1 MGQPLEVTDPADA
14 HEAKEWEKAGKYML
28 TGGSDENAEGE
39 EAGSEPEV
47 HEFRYR
53 GKTLKVDAETHEML
67 ESLRK
72 ESRGANGRLGS
83 ELARTRERL
92 ARMEATLAARAEK
105 PAEDNDADLER
116 LRPDPKLATRD
127 IDAWEAQYTTY
138 RDAKEARRLEK
149 LEAKYL
155 ADQAAQ
161 QERARENARTQAWA
175 ARFYDTYDHFDDPL
189 LKKVVTD
196 AYIEHKD
203 EIDAYGPEGEEE
215 AHARLAEL
223 ADDRLVRLR
232 KAGKLADPD
241 QTHPNDNRRR
251 VPTFESSARA
261 TRPKAAEETARS
273 KERENFSAA
282 SWVARERLRMSG
294 RTPRNER

>member
-14 HEAKEWEKAGKYML
+14 HENKEWEKAGRYML
-28 TGGSDENAEGE
+28 SGGDEDA
-39 EAGSEPEV
+39 EAGSEEQPEAR
-47 HEFRYR
+47 EFRYR
-53 GKTLKVDAETHEML
+53 GKTLKVDPATHEVL
-67 ESLRK
+67 ESLRN
-72 ESRGANGRLGS
+72 EARGANGRLGS

-92 ARMEATLAARAEK
+92 ARLEAVAAAKVDTK
-105 PAEDNDADLER
+105 PADDDADLER

-127 IDAWEAQYTTY
+127 IDAWEAQFNTY

-149 LEAKYL
+149 LEQKYL

-161 QERARENARTQAWA
+161 AERAQENARTQAWA

-196 AYIEHKD
+196 AYIEHKH

-223 ADDRLVRLR
+223 ADERLVRLR
-232 KAGKLADPD
+232 KAGKFADPD
-241 QTHPNDNRRR
+241 TTTPNDNRRR

-261 TRPKAAEETARS
+261 TQRKPEETARS
-273 KERENFSAA
+273 QERQNFSAA